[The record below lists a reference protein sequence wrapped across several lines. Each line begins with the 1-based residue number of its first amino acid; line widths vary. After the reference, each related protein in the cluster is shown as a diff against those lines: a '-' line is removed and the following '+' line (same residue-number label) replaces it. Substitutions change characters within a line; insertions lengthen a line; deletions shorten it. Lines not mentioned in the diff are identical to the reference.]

1 MAGACG
7 QIAAALDKKNKLQQ
21 QTQNNQTI
29 LNMVKIY
36 MDMGEVAK
44 AKELM
49 ESIKLSSIPE
59 EIPEEQEE
67 ASSIPEDAS
76 IPEVITCGI

>member
-1 MAGACG
+1 
-7 QIAAALDKKNKLQQ
+7 
-21 QTQNNQTI
+21 
-29 LNMVKIY
+29 MVKIY

-76 IPEVITCGI
+76 IPEVITYGI